1 MRRLLREQV
10 FECSSRSGATLVLSV
25 SKQKT
30 KAPSD
35 PGGPRSQRRRILISD
50 DQHDILTALSLLLKL
65 SNFSTE
71 TVDSPGCAAEAARS
85 GNFDLILMDLNYSR
99 DTTSGKEGLD
109 LLSSLRSAG
118 VNVPI
123 VVMTAWGNVELA
135 VEAMRLGAS
144 DFIQKPWDNQ
154 RLLATVEKQIDRAES
169 ERRRI
174 SQARSELEIAR
185 HVQQKFLPQDSIAL
199 AHLEYAALCLPARD
213 VGGDYYDFF
222 ELGPGRIGGLLADV
236 SGKGVAAAMLMA
248 SLQACFRT
256 QLDAGPKTATEML
269 STINRLFYASSPPE
283 QYATLVYFEFDD
295 TTRVLRYINCGHLAP
310 AILRANGKI
319 ERLHS
324 TATVIG
330 LFPQCPCECHDVA
343 LNDKDAVVLFTDGVT
358 DFLDETGTEFGEE
371 RFLELAHSARTLSPK
386 SALGHL
392 VERLTTVRD
401 GNEQFDDQT
410 LAWLRTR

>member
-1 MRRLLREQV
+1 V
-10 FECSSRSGATLVLSV
+10 PGVTLVLSV

-30 KAPSD
+30 TASSSS
-35 PGGPRSQRRRILISD
+35 GALRTQRRRVLISD

-71 TVDSPGCAAEAARS
+71 IVDSPDRAMEAARS

-99 DTTSGKEGLD
+99 DTTSGKEGLE
-109 LLSSLRSAG
+109 LLSSLRSTG

-154 RLLATVEKQIDRAES
+154 RLLATVQKQIDRAES
-169 ERRRI
+169 ERQRI

-185 HVQQKFLPQDSIAL
+185 HVQQKFLPQEPIAL
-199 AHLEYAALCLPARD
+199 AHLEYAAVCVPARD

-222 ELGPGRIGGLLADV
+222 PLGPGRIGGLMADV

-248 SLQACFRT
+248 NLQACFRT
-256 QLDAGPKTATEML
+256 QLDAGPKSATEML

-283 QYATLVYFEFDD
+283 QYATLFYFEFDD
-295 TTRVLRYINCGHLAP
+295 STHVLQYVNCGHLAP
-310 AILRANGKI
+310 AVLRANGEI

-330 LFPQCPCECHDVA
+330 LFPQCPCVCDDIR

-358 DFLDETGTEFGEE
+358 DFLDETGAEFGED
-371 RFLELAHSARTLSPK
+371 RFLELAHSARALSPK

-392 VERLTTVRD
+392 VERLTAVRD
-401 GNEQFDDQT
+401 GSEQFDDQT
-410 LAWLRTR
+410 LAWLRAR

>member
-1 MRRLLREQV
+1 
-10 FECSSRSGATLVLSV
+10 VLSV
-25 SKQKT
+25 SEQKI
-30 KAPSD
+30 KAASD
-35 PGGPRSQRRRILISD
+35 SASVRPQRRRILISD

-71 TVDSPGCAAEAARS
+71 TVDSPSYAIEAARS

-99 DTTSGKEGLD
+99 DTTSGKEGLE
-109 LLSSLRSAG
+109 LLSALRSGG

-169 ERRRI
+169 ERQRI

-185 HVQQKFLPQDSIAL
+185 HVQQKFLPQESIGL
-199 AHLEYAALCLPARD
+199 AHLEYAAVCVPARD

-256 QLDAGPKTATEML
+256 QLDAGPKSAAEML
-269 STINRLFYASSPPE
+269 GTINRLFHASSPPE
-283 QYATLVYFEFDD
+283 QYATLFYFEFDD
-295 TTRVLRYINCGHLAP
+295 ATRILRYVNCGHLAP
-310 AILRANGKI
+310 AILRANGEI

-330 LFPQCPCECHDVA
+330 LFPQCPCECRDVA
-343 LNDKDAVVLFTDGVT
+343 LSDKDAVVLFTDGVT
-358 DFLDETGTEFGEE
+358 DFLDETGTEFGED
-371 RFLELAHSARTLSPK
+371 RFLALAHSARTLSPK
-386 SALGHL
+386 SALNHL
-392 VERLTTVRD
+392 VERLTAVRD
-401 GNEQFDDQT
+401 GSEQFDDQT